1 MASTTGAH
9 TGQTLQRS
17 PLHHPCLAPRRGL
30 PNRLSL
36 LVVTCASQRQ
46 ATPDNWIISSEEFL
60 SRDTSLTM
68 APWDAGRGGAG
79 VKDDPRNSAW
89 QCSEEKHCPRL
100 VDVHTGQCVHK
111 ERWKTTQEGRETKAT
126 REKGIQAG
134 MTALQQPQRPFPEQ
148 PQLASLQKPTAYGGA
163 CFQSPSWQ
171 DGKGLGDW
179 NKSHTGQEWHGKGTV
194 TRHQCSC

>member
-1 MASTTGAH
+1 M
-9 TGQTLQRS
+9 
-17 PLHHPCLAPRRGL
+17 
-30 PNRLSL
+30 
-36 LVVTCASQRQ
+36 TCASQRQ

-79 VKDDPRNSAW
+79 IKDNPRNSAW

-134 MTALQQPQRPFPEQ
+134 MTALQQPRRPSPEQ
-148 PQLASLQKPTAYGGA
+148 PQLASLQKPTAYGGLFSESQLA
-163 CFQSPSWQ
+163 GWEGAGATQLLPGGLEQVPRGTGMAWQ
-171 DGKGLGDW
+171 RDCNQTSVQLLRQADRQGASNLIRGREPG
-179 NKSHTGQEWHGKGTV
+179 N
-194 TRHQCSC
+194 